1 MEAIRV
7 WASSVCMAA
16 LFGVVA
22 GIIAPNGSMEK
33 IFKLTISIFFL
44 TALITP
50 LMNIRGGMNFNF
62 VGQQAVVQTSSQTA
76 QNIETTMDSQ
86 VVSESDERIEDLI
99 QDCAVR
105 NNFNPSKIVVDITM
119 VDTKVVIKSATVWLT
134 SKEYSKANALKDAV
148 KKELDIDLIV
158 KNIEVK
164 E

>member
-1 MEAIRV
+1 MDVIRV

-22 GIIAPNGSMEK
+22 GIIAPSGNLEK

-50 LMNIRGGMNFNF
+50 LMNIKGGINFNF
-62 VGQQAVVQTSSQTA
+62 ASQQTVIQTSSQTA
-76 QNIETTMDSQ
+76 QDIEKTINVQ
-86 VVSESDERIEDLI
+86 IVSESEKRIEDLI
-99 QDCAVR
+99 RDCAIR
-105 NNFNPSKIVVDITM
+105 NNFNPSKIIVEITKI
-119 VDTKVVIKSATVWLT
+119 DTKIEIKSATVWLT
-134 SKEYSKANALKDAV
+134 SKEYNRANALKDAV
-148 KKELDIDLIV
+148 KKELDIDIIL